1 MKQVQFDFERI
12 GTMDDFYT
20 IARRELDLPEY
31 FGNNLDALWD
41 CITGDIELPL
51 SVRFM
56 NMSMSQ
62 LETFEKLIVLF
73 EDAAGELGDD
83 LLFEYYLRPVM

>member
-12 GTMDDFYT
+12 GTMDDFYAV
-20 IARRELDLPEY
+20 ARRELDLPEY

-51 SVRFM
+51 SVRFI

-62 LETFEKLIVLF
+62 LETFEKLIALF

-83 LLFEYYLRPVM
+83 LPFEYYLRSVM